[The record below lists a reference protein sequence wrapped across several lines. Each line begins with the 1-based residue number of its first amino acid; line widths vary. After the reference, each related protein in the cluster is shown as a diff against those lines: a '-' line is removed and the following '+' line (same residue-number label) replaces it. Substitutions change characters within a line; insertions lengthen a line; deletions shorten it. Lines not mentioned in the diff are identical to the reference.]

1 MNAQYLGYKNTL
13 KFCPII
19 ESKSIFTRHYFF
31 YKIIYCV
38 FLVISD
44 HSRANHPKYDQDQYF
59 DLSSKITKRY
69 IFWLHMQLIHYCGFA
84 FAIIFAICHHSAQ
97 KAERILHVC
106 QKVLEFLKSAKIVL
120 LKNGQMDWKNA
131 MVIDKS
137 EWGFK
142 FHRNEKK
149 DIILLLA
156 GNI

>member
-1 MNAQYLGYKNTL
+1 MQYLGYRNNL

-31 YKIIYCV
+31 YKIISCV

-44 HSRANHPKYDQDQYF
+44 HSRSNHPKYDQDQYF

-84 FAIIFAICHHSAQ
+84 FAIIFAICNHSAQ

-106 QKVLEFLKSAKIVL
+106 QKVLEFLRIVL
-120 LKNGQMDWKNA
+120 FPCF
-131 MVIDKS
+131 
-137 EWGFK
+137 FK
-142 FHRNEKK
+142 FISFSGTNVSYKMCLQK
-149 DIILLLA
+149 SIS
-156 GNI
+156 